1 MFTNKKRPLNLETKK
16 TWCVVFHRF
25 PKLHNQQKKQ
35 LYFYTPENVNNLK
48 KKVDMKR
55 WLTAYSVMIFQKAQR
70 EQQIKANKY

>member
-1 MFTNKKRPLNLETKK
+1 MFTNKKDLWTWRPRKLG
-16 TWCVVFHRF
+16 VVFHRF

-35 LYFYTPENVNNLK
+35 LYFYIPENVNNLK